1 MSVWWTSYT
10 GHLNTIGA
18 RVEQGIC
25 YELDQ
30 TYKVSNSTGLSIYAR
45 KMWLC
50 YESIPLLV
58 SDVPAQAQS
67 PKPAQAGPGKL
78 NQARAMF
85 KALEGLLFGLRIY
98 KAWAMGLSR
107 GLEHQ
112 VECARICD
120 H

>member
-30 TYKVSNSTGLSIYAR
+30 TYKVSNPTGLSIYAR

-67 PKPAQAGPGKL
+67 PKPAQAV
-78 NQARAMF
+78 F
-85 KALEGLLFGLRIY
+85 KALEGLSFGLRIY